1 MIFSVYIR
9 SIKGIKGQTTP
20 ALVKALHLGTEETII
35 DIDGTGTT
43 QPVLQH
49 AGVSAW
55 PGERAHVFYY
65 WILSAEC
72 RTFILVEKFK
82 FVCKS

>member
-1 MIFSVYIR
+1 MCHNFQIKVVIFSVYIR

-20 ALVKALHLGTEETII
+20 ALVKALLLGTEETII

-55 PGERAHVFYY
+55 PGEQAHGC
-65 WILSAEC
+65 LLLDSEC
-72 RTFILVEKFK
+72 
-82 FVCKS
+82 